1 MNNIQFAD
9 IFDIRDIQN
18 LQNLFADA
26 TGVASIITTPEGIP
40 ITDASNFCKLCNII
54 RSTEKGKI
62 SCVKSDAVIGQHN
75 PAGPHVQP
83 CLSGGLWD
91 AGASIT
97 VGGKHIANWLIGQVR
112 NNEIDVQRM
121 EAYATEIDA
130 NRDEFMAAL
139 AEVPVMSLEQFNK
152 IAKMLFA
159 FANELSEKGYKNWQ
173 LKMQAAEREKA
184 ATLLKE
190 SEEKYRMFIDLA
202 PDAFFQGTANLKF
215 IEVNKAASE
224 LTGYSR
230 TELLTMSMSDLF
242 SAEDIK
248 NNPLRPDL
256 LELGQTVKNERVI
269 ATKDGRS
276 ISVEMNSKKMPDGT
290 YQSFFR
296 DITERKQTAEA
307 MRESEE
313 RYRTIVSNAPLITF
327 TTDNKGIFT
336 LSEGKG
342 LAKLGLKP
350 GQVVG
355 LSVFDV
361 YCDYPSICDAMH
373 NCLEGMLQRNEIEVN
388 GAIFDVIFS
397 PLFDNNGKVIKVI
410 GISND
415 ITENKQAEILLQQ
428 QNEEIE
434 SQNEEF
440 QQINEELQQTGEELL
455 YAKNRAE
462 ESDQL
467 KTAFLQNMSHEIR
480 TPMNA
485 IMGFSGLLVNN
496 YNNKPKLEQFSEII
510 NQRCKD
516 LLDIINDILDI
527 AKIESGQLP
536 VHLEECNLAEL
547 LTELTNFFEEHRQRI
562 GKQHITFN
570 INQQYLNDI
579 KIIVTDKGK
588 LKQIL
593 INLISNAFK
602 FTDNGSIE
610 GGCNLD
616 NNNNLIFYVADTG
629 IGIPPEKQDVVFER
643 FAQVHQGKRLNIGGT
658 GLGLSIVKG
667 LVGILGG
674 KITLESEL
682 GKGSTFSFTIPY
694 IAPQLKNN
702 EPKIV
707 EYNTNFK
714 FSGKTILVVE
724 DDMYNIEYLKEIL
737 SDTGLIIKYTVFG
750 KNAVEIAKNE
760 LIDIILMD
768 VRLPDMNGYQA
779 TRLIRKHKPHIKI
792 IAQTA
797 YASSDEKHKAI
808 EAGCNNYISKPT
820 NKNELLTMIGKELEM
835 GK

>member
-202 PDAFFQGTANLKF
+202 ADAFFQGTANLKF
-215 IEVNKAASE
+215 IEVNKSALE

-230 TELLTMSMSDLF
+230 AELLTMSMSDLF